1 MKMKCKKIA
10 GVEKSICTC
19 EQKIAYNYAFS
30 WVEVYNRRCQ
40 ECETEIQKNEVL
52 QDIIDFIISDISRNE
67 TMKKYNVDAII
78 TAFRNGFTNYCKNFF
93 IASDYETIGKV
104 FIIPY
109 EIV

>member
-10 GVEKSICTC
+10 GVEKSVCTC

-30 WVEVYNRRCQ
+30 WVDTYKRRCK
-40 ECETEIQKNEVL
+40 ECTTAIQKSEIL
-52 QDIIDFIISDISRNE
+52 QDIIDFIVKDISRKE
-67 TMKKYNVDAII
+67 TMKKYNVDAIT
-78 TAFRNGFTNYCKNFF
+78 TAFRNGFINYCDNFF
-93 IASDYETIGKV
+93 IATDYEIIGKV